1 MSFSKNIFIRKK
13 RDFRQRT
20 RKIKTTF
27 FSKLSKAVAGKS
39 KVDDAVLDNLEEILV
54 ASDVGVDTTLKLL
67 PVSKVVLRQI
77 NI

>member
-1 MSFSKNIFIRKK
+1 MSFLKNIFIRKKK

-20 RKIKTTF
+20 RKSKQL
-27 FSKLSKAVAGKS
+27 SKLSKTVAGKS

-54 ASDVGVDTTLKLL
+54 ASDVRVDTTLKLL